1 MSQTFSPTA
10 TYGSNAVKNRVK
22 IGGALGSNQYF
33 YKTNAKTGTVEI
45 NRYEGNSKTGKVT
58 ETSIGN
64 IPQGGKFTP
73 NSNASSAEKTH
84 YNSPRSIGKVR
95 AQALQIARREW
106 DGTTQPPPTQ
116 AIYGTNSGDNRTGFT
131 GFTPP
136 GSSTPDTSTK
146 GTETTGFSNVAKSAY
161 DTALTGGSIGDIAD
175 SVVGGLGR
183 QLTGQIGGRRG
194 GGNSGSVMIYPTT
207 LRQSGNGQDYIKITA
222 LEYAPKKRTSGGNLG
237 GWEKRTKNRKGKGTV
252 ILPIPGG
259 ISDSNSV
266 SWGGDKMGPVE
277 TAMANLALTG
287 IESGA
292 SAMADKAA
300 SIGNDI
306 KNNDKKVKE
315 ALKAGIAGMASG
327 TGAQLLTRT
336 TGQILNPNMELLF
349 KDPSLRPFTFTW
361 KLAARSRQ
369 EANSIIEIINFF
381 KRGMAPQTEES
392 NLFLKSPWT
401 WQLSYMHKGR
411 EHKYLNK
418 FKECAMNS
426 ITTQYTP
433 DGNYATFET
442 GHMTAYSIT
451 MSFTELE
458 PVFSSDYG
466 SQNEI
471 GY

>member
-1 MSQTFSPTA
+1 MSQVYSPTA

-45 NRYEGNSKTGKVT
+45 NRYEVNNKTGKIT

-84 YNSPRSIGKVR
+84 YNSPRSVGKVR

-106 DGTTQPPPTQ
+106 DGKTQPPPTQ

-136 GSSTPDTSTK
+136 GSSTPNTSTK
-146 GTETTGFSNVAKSAY
+146 GTETTGFSNIAQSAL

-175 SVVGGLGR
+175 SALK
-183 QLTGQIGGRRG
+183 QLTGQSQ
-194 GGNSGSVMIYPTT
+194 SGKVMIYPTT
-207 LRQSGNGQDYIKITA
+207 LRAAENAQDYIKIRA
-222 LEYAPKKRTSGGNLG
+222 LEYAPKQRAGGDNLG
-237 GWEKRTKNRKGKGTV
+237 GWKERTKSKNRTGKGTV

-266 SWGGDKMGPVE
+266 SWGDDKMGPVE

-287 IESGA
+287 IEGGGG
-292 SAMADKAA
+292 AMADEAA
-300 SIGNDI
+300 RLANTI
-306 KNNDKKVKE
+306 KNNSEKVKKS
-315 ALKAGIAGMASG
+315 LKAGIAGMASG

-361 KLAARSRQ
+361 KLAARNRQ
-369 EANSIIEIINFF
+369 EANEIIKIINFF
-381 KRGMAPQTEES
+381 KRGMAPQTAGA

-401 WQLSYMHKGR
+401 WELTYMHKGR

-451 MSFTELE
+451 TSFTELE
-458 PVFSSDYG
+458 PVFSSDY
-466 SQNEI
+466 SSKDEI

>member
-1 MSQTFSPTA
+1 MSQTFAPSA
-10 TYGSNAVKNRVK
+10 TYGDSAVKNRVK
-22 IGGALGSNQYF
+22 PGDSLGNNQYF
-33 YKTNAKTGTVEI
+33 YITNASTGKIDVQ
-45 NRYEGNSKTGKVT
+45 RYEKSSDGVVT
-58 ETSIGN
+58 TISIGN

-73 NSNASSAEKTH
+73 NNNASSAEKSH
-84 YNSPRSIGKVR
+84 YSSSREVGKARS
-95 AQALQIARREW
+95 QALQIARREW
-106 DGTTQPPPTQ
+106 DGKTQPPPTQ
-116 AIYGTNSGDNRTGFT
+116 AIYGQNSGNVGY
-131 GFTPP
+131 TPP
-136 GSSTPDTSTK
+136 GSSTANTSSR
-146 GTETTGFSNVAKSAY
+146 GTQDTGFSNVAKSAL

-194 GGNSGSVMIYPTT
+194 GGNSGGVMVYPTT
-207 LRQSGNGQDYIKITA
+207 LRQSGNAQDYIKITA
-222 LEYAPKKRTSGGNLG
+222 LEYAPKKRASGGNLG
-237 GWEKRTKNRKGKGTV
+237 GWEKRTKERKRKGTV

-259 ISDSNSV
+259 VSDANSV

-287 IESGA
+287 IEGGFG
-292 SAMADKAA
+292 AMADKAA
-300 SIGNDI
+300 GMANDI

-315 ALKAGIAGMASG
+315 ALKSGIAGMASG

-369 EANSIIEIINFF
+369 EANSIIRIINFF
-381 KRGMAPQTEES
+381 KRGMAPQTEGAS
-392 NLFLKSPWT
+392 LFLKSPWT
-401 WQLSYMHKGR
+401 WELTYMHRGR

-466 SQNEI
+466 SKDEI

>member
-1 MSQTFSPTA
+1 MSQTFAPTA

-45 NRYEGNSKTGKVT
+45 NRYEVNNKTGEVT

-84 YNSPRSIGKVR
+84 YNSSRSVGKVR

-106 DGTTQPPPTQ
+106 DGKTQPPPTQ
-116 AIYGTNSGDNRTGFT
+116 AIYGQNSGNVGY
-131 GFTPP
+131 TPP
-136 GSSTPDTSTK
+136 GSSTPNTSTK
-146 GTETTGFSNVAKSAY
+146 GTETTGFSNVAKSAL
-161 DTALTGGSIGDIAD
+161 DTALSGGSLRDIGRSA
-175 SVVGGLGR
+175 LGALFGNNR
-183 QLTGQIGGRRG
+183 GRRG
-194 GGNSGSVMIYPTT
+194 SRGKVMVYPVT
-207 LRQSGNGQDYIKITA
+207 LRRTGNAQDFIKIDR
-222 LEYAPKKRTSGGNLG
+222 LEYAPKKRSEGGSLG
-237 GWEKRTKNRKGKGTV
+237 GWEKREGTSHRTRGSV

-259 ISDSNSV
+259 ISDSNAV

-277 TAMANLALTG
+277 TAMANLALTV
-287 IESGA
+287 IEGGFG
-292 SAMADKAA
+292 AMADKAA
-300 SIGNDI
+300 GMANDI
-306 KNNDKKVKE
+306 KNNDKKVKD

-369 EANSIIEIINFF
+369 EANTIIQIINHF
-381 KRGMAPQTEES
+381 KRGMAPQTEGA
-392 NLFLKSPWT
+392 NLFLMSPWT
-401 WQLSYMHKGR
+401 WQLTYMHRGR

-426 ITTQYTP
+426 LTTQYTP
-433 DGNYATFET
+433 DGNYATFES
-442 GHMTAYSIT
+442 GHMTA
-451 MSFTELE
+451 
-458 PVFSSDYG
+458 
-466 SQNEI
+466 
-471 GY
+471 

>member
-1 MSQTFSPTA
+1 MSQTFAPSD
-10 TYGSNAVKNRVK
+10 TYGNSNVKNRVK
-22 IGGALGSNQYF
+22 PGGALGSNQYF
-33 YKTNAKTGTVEI
+33 YITNA
-45 NRYEGNSKTGKVT
+45 STGKIDVYRHT
-58 ETSIGN
+58 ENKVDGAVATVVVGD

-73 NSNASSAEKTH
+73 NSHASSAEKSH
-84 YNSPRSIGKVR
+84 YGSSKEIGKVR
-95 AQALQIARREW
+95 QQALQVAQREW
-106 DGTTQPPPTQ
+106 NGKTQPPPHQ
-116 AIYGTNSGDNRTGFT
+116 AIYGVRKLVES
-131 GFTPP
+131 FTPP
-136 GSSTPDTSTK
+136 GSSTANTSGR
-146 GTETTGFSNVAKSAY
+146 GTQDTGFSNVAKSAL

-183 QLTGQIGGRRG
+183 QLAGQIGGRRG
-194 GGNSGSVMIYPTT
+194 GGNSGAVMVYPTT
-207 LRQSGNGQDYIKITA
+207 LRQSGNSQDYIKIRA
-222 LEYAPKKRTSGGNLG
+222 LEYAPKGRADGNNLG
-237 GWEKRTKNRKGKGTV
+237 GWKERTKSKDRAGKGTV

-266 SWGGDKMGPVE
+266 SWGTDKMGPVE

-287 IESGA
+287 IEGGFG
-292 SAMADKAA
+292 AMADKAA
-300 SIGNDI
+300 AMANDI

-315 ALKAGIAGMASG
+315 ALKSGIAGMASG

-369 EANSIIEIINFF
+369 EANSIIKIINFF
-381 KRGMAPQTEES
+381 KRGMAPQTEGA

-401 WQLSYMHKGR
+401 WELTYMHKGR

-433 DGNYATFET
+433 DGNYASFES

-458 PVFSSDYG
+458 PVFSSDYD
-466 SQNEI
+466 SKDEI